1 MNSLR
6 SSVAH
11 SMSRYRRPVSKKSS
25 PLLRGNSIC
34 QQLQISSFGGFHA
47 AVHDI
52 KSYLPM
58 VEFKLPTVIV
68 VGGRSAGK
76 SSLLENIT
84 KCAIFPRDSALCTKM
99 PVKLQLNQVAKES
112 DSSVTIIWRGNVYP
126 LQSKD
131 NILQEVGK
139 IMDSVDSIVTDE
151 ITVKISQVWFTA
163 CPCNGNRKP
172 GNCANCPSVLH
183 LPHTF
188 FTGNSSSDPPC
199 CFAIQAYHP
208 VNVMAHSPISLFG
221 CHLTQAGL

>member
-1 MNSLR
+1 MFR
-6 SSVAH
+6 SK
-11 SMSRYRRPVSKKSS
+11 RPVSRQSS

-34 QQLQISSFGGFHA
+34 QQLQNSSYGGFHA

-99 PVKLQLNQVAKES
+99 PVKLQLNQVARES
-112 DSSVTIIWRGNVYP
+112 DSSVTIVWRGNVYP

-131 NILQEVGK
+131 EILQEVSE
-139 IMDSVDSIVTDE
+139 IMDSVESIVTDE
-151 ITVKISQVWFTA
+151 ITVKISQVRTA
-163 CPCNGNRKP
+163 YSFVATVAWACNGP
-172 GNCANCPSVLH
+172 LWFSL
-183 LPHTF
+183 LPQPLPPPLGT
-188 FTGNSSSDPPC
+188 SSNPPC
-199 CFAIQAYHP
+199 CITTQAH
-208 VNVMAHSPISLFG
+208 H
-221 CHLTQAGL
+221 CHLCCACHGKQFPYCHLAVI